1 MRAIGNM
8 LIVMVIA
15 SMVSCAKTTPKKK
28 QRVTPPSLSNMRMN
42 FSPLKCQRDGFV
54 IPPVGK
60 G

>member
-15 SMVSCAKTTPKKK
+15 SMVSCAKTTPKK
-28 QRVTPPSLSNMRMN
+28 TESNDPLLSNMRMN